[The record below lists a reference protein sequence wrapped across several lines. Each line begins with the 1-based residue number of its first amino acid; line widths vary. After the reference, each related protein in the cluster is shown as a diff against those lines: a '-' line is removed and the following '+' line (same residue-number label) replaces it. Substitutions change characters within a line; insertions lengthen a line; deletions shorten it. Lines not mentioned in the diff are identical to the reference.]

1 MKKIFS
7 ILMLLSL
14 VVVSAC
20 RKSDNATMPDG
31 MVYLNQPHITKISG
45 SPAILDDD
53 PMSFEAK
60 IGIDLYFKDSDKKPD
75 YLDFVV
81 MKNGDAKNVKT
92 LKGNITSYPDE
103 FDVSGQL
110 LTDLFGTIVAGDSYD
125 FGVNYITGGATYL
138 AFPEVGDGYG
148 ANVGSQPDASPTARY
163 SAICSYIAD
172 DFIGDGKFKVVTD
185 GWADFGVGSIA
196 DVVKVDES
204 TIAITYPI
212 DGFNPIT
219 IDINLGD
226 NTASV
231 ARQPLGT
238 YGGSWQ
244 YGTLYVASTGGGNAN
259 YVDPCS
265 GRIRINGSY
274 TVSAGGFGAF
284 VLELEKAQ

>member
-31 MVYLNQPHITKISG
+31 IVYINQPHITKISG

-53 PMSFEAK
+53 PMAFEAK

-75 YLDFVV
+75 HLDFVV
-81 MKNGDAKNVKT
+81 MKNEDPKNVKT
-92 LKGNITSYPDE
+92 LKSEITSFPDQFE
-103 FDVSGQL
+103 ISGQL
-110 LTDLFGTIVAGDSYD
+110 LTDLFGTIVAGDRFD
-125 FGVNYITGGATYL
+125 FGANYITEGTTYL
-138 AFPEVGDGYG
+138 AFPEVGEGYG

-172 DFIGDGKFKVVTD
+172 DFIGDGRFKVVTD
-185 GWADFGVGSIA
+185 GWADFGVGAIV

-204 TIAITYPI
+204 TIEITYPI
-212 DGFNPIT
+212 PGFNPIT
-219 IDINLGD
+219 IDIDLGD

-231 ARQPLGT
+231 ARQPLGD
-238 YGGSWQ
+238 YGGGWQ
-244 YGTLYVASTGGGNAN
+244 YGVVSVASTGGGNAN
-259 YVDPCS
+259 YVDPCT

-284 VLELEKAQ
+284 VLELEKVQ